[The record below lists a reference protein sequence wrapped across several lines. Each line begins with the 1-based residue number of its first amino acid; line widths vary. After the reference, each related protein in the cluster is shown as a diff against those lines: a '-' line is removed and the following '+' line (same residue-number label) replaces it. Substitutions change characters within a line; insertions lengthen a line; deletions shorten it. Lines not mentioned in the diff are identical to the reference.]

1 MMLMDTRLIVKEW
14 LYKRLCSSG
23 STTCFALIGS
33 DRIEGV
39 YRPRTYDAYRE
50 D

>member
-1 MMLMDTRLIVKEW
+1 MMLEHTHLIVKEW
-14 LYKRLCSSG
+14 LYERLCGSG
-23 STTCFALIGS
+23 STTCFTLIGS